1 MSGAMATAET
11 DEVVVDVLSD
21 RRQLERLDAQWDE
34 LWSRSPNAG
43 PYNHRKWVTTWLDHF
58 QDGDGL
64 VVLVAKADGELE
76 AVAPFVRSRV
86 VAPLRPLA
94 TLIAAGAEL
103 ADDGEPLLGPNPS
116 RAAQAIARHLVE
128 FVGCTTTSVLLPRLP
143 DDGALFEAVQSVT
156 NARSADARSAAS
168 VVTASTP
175 RLSLRFGEFD
185 DPESTLARLAKK
197 RDVPR
202 LRRRLDERSSVEF
215 LRHDDSPAAFETMLD
230 LQRAVREAG
239 DEQGLFS
246 SRRSTE
252 FARCAFAALAAEGVA
267 ELAVLRADGAP
278 FAFGLGYVAGSRY
291 VGHKLAYDADF
302 KKFGPGLMMID
313 ALAADALGRGLVEY
327 DMGRGASTYKQ
338 HWCNHQRNA
347 VSLAM
352 LRRGRLGSIQLAGQR
367 VVASQ
372 RIRRLRT

>member
-1 MSGAMATAET
+1 M
-11 DEVVVDVLSD
+11 
-21 RRQLERLDAQWDE
+21 
-34 LWSRSPNAG
+34 
-43 PYNHRKWVTTWLDHF
+43 
-58 QDGDGL
+58 
-64 VVLVAKADGELE
+64 VLVARADDEIQ
-76 AVAPFVRSRV
+76 AIAPFIRTGIVGPV
-86 VAPLRPLA
+86 GPFAA
-94 TLIAAGAEL
+94 LISAGSEL
-103 ADDGEPLLGPNPS
+103 ADDGEPLLGPNPA

-128 FVGCTTTSVLLPRLP
+128 LVGCTTTSVLLPRLP
-143 DDGALFEAVQSVT
+143 DDGALFQAVQSVT
-156 NARSADARSAAS
+156 GARSTAARSVAS
-168 VVTASTP
+168 IVTASTP
-175 RLSLRFGEFD
+175 RLSLRFDEFD

-202 LRRRLDERSSVEF
+202 LRRRLEERSSVEYQ
-215 LRHDDSPAAFETMLD
+215 RHDDSPEAFETMLD
-230 LQRAVREAG
+230 FQRSVRDAG
-239 DEQGLFS
+239 EEQGLFS